1 MNVKELISELKNFN
15 PDLDVKIFVN
25 YDGESM
31 PDDVSWLYVDSDYN
45 KNKFLV
51 IRE

>member
-1 MNVKELISELKNFN
+1 MNVKELIKELKNFN
-15 PDLDVKIFVN
+15 QDLDVKIFVN

-31 PDDVSWLYVDSDYN
+31 LDDVSWLYVDSDYN